1 MSRQPN
7 QRPHKPADI
16 AIQPQR
22 MDFDFQNVPRHW
34 FAHDPVRTH
43 FLNALS
49 LTFPEGERFFVDSV
63 RALRDRASNVSQ
75 EEISGFIGQE
85 AMHSKEHRTFNELL
99 EQQGYADQAAG
110 GEKLALTF
118 LNWARKRLNRRQQ
131 LAATA
136 GLEHIT
142 AILANHLLKDGGM
155 VEEMDDSV
163 RELWVW
169 HAIEETEHKAVAY
182 DLYLDAG
189 ANYPE
194 RVIIFLGGT
203 TLLGIYTVTY
213 LARFLAADGAGSEPG
228 RLLRGLGQLTRMLLP
243 VVPDYLAYFRPGFHP
258 WDEENSVLVHHWREH
273 LDRLYDTS
281 AA

>member
-1 MSRQPN
+1 
-7 QRPHKPADI
+7 
-16 AIQPQR
+16 
-22 MDFDFQNVPRHW
+22 MDFDFRNVPRYW
-34 FAHDPVRTH
+34 FGGDPVRTH

-63 RALRDRASNVSQ
+63 RALRQQAVNASQ

-99 EQQGYADQAAG
+99 EQQGYGKQTRG
-110 GEKLALTF
+110 GEGLAVRF
-118 LNWARKRLNRRQQ
+118 LNGARKRLGKRQQ
-131 LAATA
+131 LAVTA

-155 VEEMDDSV
+155 VEEMDSSV
-163 RELWVW
+163 RNLWVW

-182 DLYLDAG
+182 DLYLDTG

-194 RVIIFLGGT
+194 RVIIFLGAT
-203 TLLGIYTVTY
+203 SYLGVYTAIYLT
-213 LARFLAADGAGSEPG
+213 RFLAADRMWKHPG
-228 RLLRGLGQLTRMLLP
+228 LLAKGFGKMLRTLAP
-243 VVPDYLAYFRPGFHP
+243 VVPDYLDYLRPGFHP
-258 WDEENSVLVHHWREH
+258 WDDENSHLVLRWREH
-273 LDRLYDTS
+273 LDTDYQ